1 LFKKEIISTNDE
13 EDDDYEYIGDENGKR
28 PSINSASIKN
38 DSSSSEIS
46 TKDKKVRCIS
56 IFIFMLLYT

>member
-1 LFKKEIISTNDE
+1 MFKKEIISTNDE
-13 EDDDYEYIGDENGKR
+13 EDDDYECIGDENGKR

-38 DSSSSEIS
+38 DSSSEIS
-46 TKDKKVRCIS
+46 TKDKKVRYIS